1 MFSRTRSD
9 KPSGCPACAGYERPV
24 PLSPTN
30 NFAVC
35 CADNSERG
43 AQLLGE
49 FVDPDKKATEVT
61 FASSKKALWKCDTC
75 EQTRN
80 TMICNRRSASDPP
93 GAPSAPAR
101 DVLVPRAADG

>member
-1 MFSRTRSD
+1 MEGGD
-9 KPSGCPACAGYERPV
+9 KQPHGEKALGCPSCSGQL
-24 PLSPTN
+24 PLSPTY
-30 NFAVC
+30 NFAVW
-35 CADNSERG
+35 CAAHGQRG